1 MRSHVSPHVRSAGS
15 RYFGL
20 LLICLPMVLLFAGL
34 VAPLGAA
41 SSGPVLT
48 LNRQDL
54 RLQGMGPR
62 GLAAEDLNGDEIPD
76 LIVANL
82 GHEDVPG
89 SQTLDVFFGR
99 GDGTFTLAQSIAADT
114 DDMPYGMAVA
124 DLRDNGACDIIV
136 PNKCSKTVS
145 VFLGRRDGTFD
156 APRRFEADDTWS
168 VSAAD
173 LDGDHK
179 IDLAVANFDSGA
191 ITLMAGN
198 GDGTFRNGE
207 KMAATAGMQPRN
219 VRFGDF
225 DRDGRLDLAVPSD
238 TEVGRVAVYL
248 NRSAPGRFSFAAPL
262 IIRVGTST
270 GAVLVH
276 DLDRDGKLDIAASS
290 LNSNRISVLLGNG
303 DGTFAAPVPYWTGDV
318 WPFEMVLTD
327 LDGDGNPDIA
337 VAGVKGI
344 TSAALLGDGRGGLSS
359 PIHFQIEGPSRW
371 LTAADF
377 NLDGRTDLAI
387 GNYTLTGRFDAEPN
401 QFFKTV
407 SLLLNR
413 TTQQS
418 DRARVFRTNCG
429 GPAYTNS
436 QGIPFLADGNFE
448 GGKVSTTAS
457 SIDGTADQAIYQS
470 AREGDF
476 TYSAQLR
483 AGRSYTIKL
492 HFAEIA
498 KKARK
503 RIFNVS
509 VNDTPVL
516 TRFELGSRVPRMTA
530 TTVVLR
536 DMWPDGDGRLRLEFS
551 GVKRGAICSG
561 ISIF

>member
-1 MRSHVSPHVRSAGS
+1 MPSHVSPHVRSAKS
-15 RYFGL
+15 RNFALVLTSLPVFL
-20 LLICLPMVLLFAGL
+20 LLAGL
-34 VAPLGAA
+34 VARSGAD
-41 SSGPVLT
+41 SSGATLT

-99 GDGTFTLAQSIAADT
+99 GDGTFMLAQSIAADT

-124 DLRDNGACDIIV
+124 DLRGIGACDVIV

-145 VFLGRRDGTFD
+145 VFLGRRNGTFD
-156 APRRFEADDTWS
+156 DPKRFDADDTWS

-173 LDGDHK
+173 LDGDK
-179 IDLAVANFDSGA
+179 MIDLAVANFDSGA
-191 ITLMAGN
+191 ITLLAGN
-198 GDGTFRNGE
+198 GDGTFRTGQ

-219 VRFGDF
+219 VKFGDF

-238 TEVGRVAVYL
+238 TLDGRVAVFI
-248 NRSAPGRFSFAAPL
+248 NKSEPGRFAFAPPL
-262 IIRVGTST
+262 IIRVGSAT
-270 GAVLVH
+270 GAALVH
-276 DLDRDGKLDIAASS
+276 DLNGDGYLDIVASS
-290 LNSNRISVLLGNG
+290 LDSNRISVLLGKG
-303 DGTFAAPVPYWTGDV
+303 DGTFAPPVPYRTGDV

-327 LDGDGNPDIA
+327 FDGDGNPDIA
-337 VAGVKGI
+337 VTGVKGI
-344 TSAALLGDGRGGLSS
+344 TSSVLLGDGRGGLSGPS
-359 PIHFQIEGPSRW
+359 YFQIEGPSRW

-377 NLDGRTDLAI
+377 NRDGRMDIAI

-407 SLLLNR
+407 SLLFNR
-413 TTQQS
+413 TTQES
-418 DRARVFRTNCG
+418 TRPSVFRTNCG
-429 GPAYTNS
+429 GPAYADS
-436 QGIPFLADGNFE
+436 HGLAFLADSNFE
-448 GGKVSTTAS
+448 GGKVTKTENPIA
-457 SIDGTADQAIYQS
+457 GTEDQTFYQS

-476 TYSAQLR
+476 TYGAQLR

-498 KKARK
+498 RKVKK

-509 VNDTPVL
+509 VNDRPVL
-516 TRFELGSRVPRMTA
+516 TRFELGSGAPSLTA
-530 TTVVLR
+530 MTVVLR
-536 DMWPDGDGRLRLEFS
+536 DVWPDGEGRLRLEFS

>member
-1 MRSHVSPHVRSAGS
+1 MRSHVSPHVRSAKS
-15 RYFGL
+15 RDLALVLTSLPVL
-20 LLICLPMVLLFAGL
+20 LLLSGVIARS
-34 VAPLGAA
+34 GAD
-41 SSGPVLT
+41 SSGPNLT

-62 GLAAEDLNGDEIPD
+62 GLAAEDLNGDEVPD
-76 LIVANL
+76 LVVANL

-99 GDGTFTLAQSIAADT
+99 GDGTFTLAQTIAADT

-124 DLRDNGACDIIV
+124 DLRGTGECDIIV

-156 APRRFEADDTWS
+156 SPKRFEADDTWS
-168 VSAAD
+168 VSTAD
-173 LDGDHK
+173 LDGDQK

-238 TEVGRVAVYL
+238 TDVGRVAVYM
-248 NRSAPGRFSFAAPL
+248 NQSSPGRFSFAAPL
-262 IIRVGTST
+262 IIRVGAAT

-276 DLDRDGKLDIAASS
+276 DLDGDGKLDIAASS
-290 LNSNRISVLLGNG
+290 LNSNRISVLLGKG
-303 DGTFAAPVPYWTGDV
+303 DGTFAPPVPYWTGDV

-327 LDGDGNPDIA
+327 LDGDGTPDIT

-344 TSAALLGDGRGGLSS
+344 TSAALLGDGRGGFSP

-377 NLDGRTDLAI
+377 NLDGRMDVAI

-418 DRARVFRTNCG
+418 ERPSVFRTNCG
-429 GPAYTNS
+429 GPAYTDS
-436 QGIPFLADGNFE
+436 HGLPFPADSNFE

-457 SIDGTADQAIYQS
+457 TIAESDDQTIYQS
-470 AREGDF
+470 VREGDF
-476 TYSAQLR
+476 TYRTQLR

-492 HFAEIA
+492 LFAEIA

-509 VNDTPVL
+509 INDVPVL
-516 TRFELGSRVPRMTA
+516 TRFELSSRAPRLTA

-536 DMWPDGDGRLRLEFS
+536 DMWPDRDGQLRLEFS